1 MAIFYEK
8 VSLDTKRKIVSKIY
22 EGEKKILN
30 DTIPEEDMDYTD
42 EECSVKRY
50 QCKNIHDL
58 LHNEIDFFVT
68 AESINFF
75 ERFELPMEFSK
86 IHLSKWAENE
96 SYIICLRFVKNLP
109 VVNDCAERGVEL
121 VQDFYVTT
129 RGCSLASSHGCLN
142 NVGNGHSTPDT
153 YEQSTSQSSQ
163 LHNK

>member
-1 MAIFYEK
+1 M
-8 VSLDTKRKIVSKIY
+8 SLFAHKTCELATNKENRNVIEVEENLDRLGESGEVVTHIVDV
-22 EGEKKILN
+22 N
-30 DTIPEEDMDYTD
+30 
-42 EECSVKRY
+42 
-50 QCKNIHDL
+50 
-58 LHNEIDFFVT
+58 
-68 AESINFF
+68 SITTSPL
-75 ERFELPMEFSK
+75 LPMEFSK